1 MIPDIKR
8 EKLKPEGHSAWIESL
23 VEPAIVVGSTLMSA
37 IAAYV
42 LAVDEITRILDGHGT
57 MFDWF
62 ITVLCVGMGFL
73 VDMAIIVSAT
83 RYKMH
88 AVRNDHRER
97 IWKRLAIAVLVVGL
111 ASETATLFYFFVS
124 MSPAS
129 FPPQLVEWANRLHAG
144 LGVSR
149 AFLPPVVIAYFAAG
163 VLPVMLDRS
172 DRNRKIIA
180 ATSNNI
186 MLLINRLSEVYET
199 DDKAEQ
205 LRALGGQMALA
216 TYAEYDRTDKTNE
229 QEQMKRDAKLLNL
242 LAGIH
247 RLDWSAIGAD
257 VAPELATRTV
267 DAEDFPPLPPAP
279 PDPPAR
285 PRENARMRES
295 VAEDFP
301 SAPSIRALPART
313 ASSKHAAGKMS
324 REEKRKHHAFAII
337 AANPTIS
344 PEELR
349 QTMRCRWELADKWI
363 REYRRTRAKSAVGA
377 E

>member
-1 MIPDIKR
+1 MIPDYPSIKR

-23 VEPAIVVGSTLMSA
+23 IEPAIVVGSTLMSA

-97 IWKRLAIAVLVVGL
+97 IWKRLAIAVLIVGL

-129 FPPQLVEWANRLHAG
+129 FPPQLVEWANRLHAA

-229 QEQMKRDAKLLNL
+229 QEQMKRDSKLLTL

-257 VAPELATRTV
+257 VAPELT
-267 DAEDFPPLPPAP
+267 PPTPPHGGVPAP
-279 PDPPAR
+279 APAAPDMGLNPLASEEVRTIVQSMPEPAATSGR
-285 PRENARMRES
+285 LYVVKDAPKGRRRNAPGRRTKKGKRDTSS
-295 VAEDFP
+295 V
-301 SAPSIRALPART
+301 
-313 ASSKHAAGKMS
+313 KK
-324 REEKRKHHAFAII
+324 
-337 AANPTIS
+337 
-344 PEELR
+344 
-349 QTMRCRWELADKWI
+349 LADAVWHPGMTVS
-363 REYRRTRAKSAVGA
+363 EMMEETAKIN
-377 E
+377 